1 MILDDASAATSDV
14 ASDGCP
20 TTHRRGS
27 GFARRSY
34 GLRCIGLAMGFML
47 VETVLWT
54 QQASAGARLF
64 VLAYCFGW
72 PHVAFLL
79 ARRGAHPDRCER
91 RNIYVDNMAGAM
103 IVVAMKFAWLPS
115 TLVLLMF
122 MMNNVAAGGARLLAR
137 GSLFCLFGFGLGAL
151 VFGVGFDWGSVSAST
166 IASAP
171 MLIVYPLSLGIV
183 THRTA
188 IKLADRSRALKHLN
202 ERDALTGLLNRAT
215 LARRLDETL
224 ARARAEGT
232 RVSVLFID
240 LDEFKVVNDSLG
252 HHFGDEL
259 LATVATRLAQTG
271 GVTEQIGR
279 YGGDGFVVVST
290 LPALKAVQSLA
301 GRLIDAVNAPVQL
314 GGDVVRPRLSVGIST
329 CPEDGN
335 GAQPLL
341 NKADAAMYAAK
352 HGGRNRW
359 IVFGDELA
367 ELRCTGECGA
377 RGAGVHAAYCA
388 TESSPV

>member
-1 MILDDASAATSDV
+1 MTFVDASDL
-14 ASDGCP
+14 ASDERP
-20 TTHRRGS
+20 TTHRRGA

-34 GLRCIGLAMGFML
+34 WLRCIGLAMGFVL
-47 VETVLWT
+47 VQTVLWM
-54 QQASAGARLF
+54 QHASAGARLF

-72 PHVAFLL
+72 PHVAFLI
-79 ARRGAHPDRCER
+79 ARSGAYPDRSER
-91 RNIYVDNMAGAM
+91 RNIYVDNLAGAM

-137 GSLFCLFGFGLGAL
+137 GSLFCLAGFALGAL

-188 IKLADRSRALKHLN
+188 IKLAERSRALKHLN
-202 ERDALTGLLNRAT
+202 ERDVLTGLLNRAT
-215 LARRLDETL
+215 LARRLDDTL
-224 ARARAEGT
+224 ARARADGT

-252 HHFGDEL
+252 HHHGDEL
-259 LATVATRLAQTG
+259 LATVAARLMTTA

-279 YGGDGFVVVST
+279 YGGDEFVMVST
-290 LPALKAVQSLA
+290 LPALEVVTSLA
-301 GRLIDAVNAPVQL
+301 ARLIDAVNAPVRL
-314 GGDVVRPRLSVGIST
+314 GSDTVGPRLSVGIST

-335 GAQPLL
+335 EAQPLL

-359 IVFGDELA
+359 VVFEEGLA
-367 ELRCTGECGA
+367 EAEVYG
-377 RGAGVHAAYCA
+377 
-388 TESSPV
+388 